1 MNTIPTGMA
10 GWQPRQ
16 WAIAIAALLLV
27 TLSPLGWIQWQQYR
41 LLDDL
46 AGNQVDS
53 IMWQAYQLEHE
64 LGRLE
69 KSMDSAV
76 AGRPDVTPD
85 DLAERYE
92 IFLSRIDLLTQI
104 PRRDLLESSPSYLV
118 ALEQLKAFT
127 SMADPLFERPQV
139 LMQNPA
145 DLRTLHQAIEQI
157 QPNLVELTREANR
170 SVARFVDERNRQLRE
185 QGMLVMTLAALQAA
199 VMVIFVVLLV
209 RHIRRQQ
216 QQYERLQ
223 ELSRDLTIARDQAES
238 ANRGKSVFLANM
250 SHEIRTPFQGVLG
263 MLNLLDDTRLTG
275 QQRDYVR
282 TASDSAQHLLGLLND
297 VLDVSTL
304 ESGTMRL
311 SLAPVKLKEVVHDVE
326 SVTRATARDKSLSLV
341 MKIADD
347 VPPWVM
353 ADATRL
359 RQILFNL
366 LGNAV
371 KFTPTGEIKAM
382 LTRSRDM
389 ADGIVITVSDTG
401 IGMDDETLGQIF
413 TRFYQADN
421 SLRRRI
427 SGTGLGLEITRSLTQ
442 MMGGRIDVKS
452 ALNQGTTFT
461 VTLPLPAAEAPVS
474 EFAELT
480 ETTAH
485 RRLKVLVAEDHPINL
500 KYLNILLDKMGHDAI
515 FCENG
520 LQALT
525 LLKEHAFDVVLLD
538 YHMPVLDGLATT
550 EAIRALHGPTSDVK
564 IILVTAD
571 VVNDTRKRAKEV
583 GVSEFA
589 SKPLQATDLQRALQR
604 CGLLEP
610 LAGNAHAMQL
620 PGASAPDLR
629 ASVAGLIDSEAYSEI
644 VAMMQA
650 DTMDELLGTLFAPPE
665 GTVHQLL
672 DALDRGEPAAMAYNA
687 HKLKG
692 TAMLLGFRAIVD
704 TAADIE
710 RRALREDA
718 AIPRTLR
725 TQLLEDMQRTQQ
737 ALQAFA
743 APALT

>member
-1 MNTIPTGMA
+1 
-10 GWQPRQ
+10 
-16 WAIAIAALLLV
+16 
-27 TLSPLGWIQWQQYR
+27 
-41 LLDDL
+41 
-46 AGNQVDS
+46 
-53 IMWQAYQLEHE
+53 
-64 LGRLE
+64 
-69 KSMDSAV
+69 
-76 AGRPDVTPD
+76 
-85 DLAERYE
+85 
-92 IFLSRIDLLTQI
+92 
-104 PRRDLLESSPSYLV
+104 
-118 ALEQLKAFT
+118 
-127 SMADPLFERPQV
+127 
-139 LMQNPA
+139 MQNPA

-223 ELSRDLTIARDQAES
+223 ELSRDLTTARDQAES
-238 ANRGKSVFLANM
+238 ANRGKSVFLASM

-382 LTRSRDM
+382 LTRSSDM

-589 SKPLQATDLQRALQR
+589 SKPLQAADLQRALQR

-743 APALT
+743 TPALT

>member
-1 MNTIPTGMA
+1 MNTAPTGLA
-10 GWQPRQ
+10 RWQPRQ

-64 LGRLE
+64 LVRLE
-69 KSMDSAV
+69 KSLESAE
-76 AGRPDVTPD
+76 AGSPDMTPD
-85 DLAERYE
+85 GLTERYDV
-92 IFLSRIDLLTQI
+92 FLSRIDLLTQI

-118 ALEQLKAFT
+118 ALDQLKAF
-127 SMADPLFERPQV
+127 SGMADPLFARPDL
-139 LMQNPA
+139 LMQNPTA
-145 DLRTLHQAIEQI
+145 MRTLHEAIEQI
-157 QPNLVELTREANR
+157 QPNLTELTREANR

-185 QGMLVMTLAALQAA
+185 QGVLVMTLAALQAA
-199 VMVIFVVLLV
+199 VMLVFVVLLV

-223 ELSRDLTIARDQAES
+223 GLSRDLASARDQAES

-304 ESGTMRL
+304 ESGTLRL
-311 SLAPVKLKEVVHDVE
+311 SLAPVKLQEVLHDVE
-326 SVTRATARDKSLSLV
+326 SVMRATARDKSLSLV

-347 VPPWVM
+347 VPPWVTG
-353 ADATRL
+353 DATRL

-371 KFTPTGEIKAM
+371 KFTLTGEIRAV
-382 LTRSRDM
+382 LTRANDR
-389 ADGIVITVSDTG
+389 ADGVVITVSDTG
-401 IGMDDETLGQIF
+401 IGMDEETLGQIF

-442 MMGGRIDVKS
+442 MMGGRIEVKS
-452 ALNQGTTFT
+452 VVNQGTTFT

-474 EFAELT
+474 TFAELT
-480 ETTAH
+480 ETTPH

-500 KYLNILLDKMGHDAI
+500 KYLNILLDKMGHDAM

-538 YHMPVLDGLATT
+538 YHMPVLDGLAAT
-550 EAIRALHGPTSDVK
+550 EAIRAIDGPASEVK

-571 VVNDTRKRAKEV
+571 VVNDTRKRAREV

-589 SKPLQATDLQRALQR
+589 SKPLQAADLQRALQR

-610 LAGNAHAMQL
+610 LADAAPASTSATEL
-620 PGASAPDLR
+620 PPDLR
-629 ASVAGLIDSEAYSEI
+629 SSDAGLIDSESYTEI
-644 VAMMQA
+644 LAMMPP
-650 DTMDELLGTLFAPPE
+650 DTMHELLGTLFEPPE
-665 GTVHQLL
+665 GTVHQLVASL
-672 DALDRGEPAAMAYNA
+672 DQGMPAAIAYNA

-692 TAMLLGFRAIVD
+692 TAMLLGFRAIVE
-704 TAADIE
+704 TAAEIE

-718 AIPRTLR
+718 DLPRALR
-725 TQLLEDMQRTQQ
+725 DRLLRDMERTKH
-737 ALQAFA
+737 ALMR
-743 APALT
+743 LTNAEMV